1 MTFRSILDTFS
12 KIKRLRS
19 GDLIFMD
26 KPMDKPT
33 EVKPGKQAKNT
44 QLFDFIVLIGMVLN
58 MLLAVF
64 LVLYYFDLL

>member
-1 MTFRSILDTFS
+1 
-12 KIKRLRS
+12 
-19 GDLIFMD
+19 MD
-26 KPMDKPT
+26 KPI
-33 EVKPGKQAKNT
+33 ENKPGKLGRNT

>member
-1 MTFRSILDTFS
+1 LFFDVAGGAE
-12 KIKRLRS
+12 RS
-19 GDLIFMD
+19 GS
-26 KPMDKPT
+26 PMDKT
-33 EVKPGKQAKNT
+33 DKPLESKPSRQVRNS

>member
-1 MTFRSILDTFS
+1 
-12 KIKRLRS
+12 
-19 GDLIFMD
+19 MD
-26 KPMDKPT
+26 KSENIAK
-33 EVKPGKQAKNT
+33 KKNT

>member
-1 MTFRSILDTFS
+1 
-12 KIKRLRS
+12 
-19 GDLIFMD
+19 MD
-26 KPMDKPT
+26 KTDKPL
-33 EVKPGKQAKNT
+33 ENKPSKQVRNS

>member
-1 MTFRSILDTFS
+1 
-12 KIKRLRS
+12 
-19 GDLIFMD
+19 MD
-26 KPMDKPT
+26 KPLED
-33 EVKPGKQAKNT
+33 KPGKQARNT

>member
-1 MTFRSILDTFS
+1 
-12 KIKRLRS
+12 
-19 GDLIFMD
+19 MD
-26 KPMDKPT
+26 KPIEDKPS
-33 EVKPGKQAKNT
+33 KPTRNT

>member
-1 MTFRSILDTFS
+1 
-12 KIKRLRS
+12 
-19 GDLIFMD
+19 MD
-26 KPMDKPT
+26 KASED
-33 EVKPGKQAKNT
+33 KPGKQVRNT